1 MPCVQVPEIRES
13 RPVRSQPG
21 LVSLTRQSREDRF
34 ASLWGRADNP
44 ASEGKSRECA
54 GRRIMERRS
63 VGVVEAWMGV
73 EKVIWGKY
81 T

>member
-1 MPCVQVPEIRES
+1 VPGVQVPEIRES
-13 RPVRSQPG
+13 RPVRDRLG

-44 ASEGKSRECA
+44 ASKGKSRECA
-54 GRRIMERRS
+54 GRGMMERRS

-73 EKVIWGKY
+73 EKLIWGMY